1 MNPKRWSLVACAGLF
16 AAAGL
21 WFFSTQDRP
30 QQPQKT
36 PSLREAKIR
45 EAPTLPPIS
54 FPNAVDHPVLESS
67 VHFQTSE
74 SNGEQDLEIIGVVLD
89 CFRQHFG
96 GNPVGEN
103 EEIFAALRGK
113 NPKGIH
119 FLPDSFP
126 GLQSDEKV
134 HDRWGTPWHFHA
146 ISGQQ
151 MEVLSAGPD
160 RMFGTE
166 DDFGSNAQ
174 N

>member
-1 MNPKRWSLVACAGLF
+1 MNPKRWSLVACAGLL
-16 AAAGL
+16 AAGAL
-21 WFFSTQDRP
+21 WFFSTKDLP

-36 PSLREAKIR
+36 PSLSEVKIR
-45 EAPTLPPIS
+45 EAPPLLPIS

-67 VHFQTSE
+67 VHFQTSD
-74 SNGEQDLEIIGVVLD
+74 SNGEQDLEIISVVLD
-89 CFRQHFG
+89 CFRQHFD

-113 NPKGIH
+113 NPKGIR
-119 FLPDSFP
+119 FLPDSFS

-134 HDRWGTPWHFHA
+134 HDRWGTPWRFHA
-146 ISGQQ
+146 ISGKQ

-160 RMFGTE
+160 RMFGTQ
-166 DDFGSNAQ
+166 DDIGHEPQ